1 MSATI
6 RDVARLAGVG
16 SATVSRVLNDSPRVK
31 PATRARILGAIA
43 ELEYVPSA
51 VARHLSTGRTGAIG
65 VVVPFLTR
73 PSVVERL
80 RGAAAAMA
88 GASFDLIAFD
98 IESLERRTAVLD
110 RVTREGRV
118 DGIIFVSIWPR
129 PEEGERL
136 ARSGIPT
143 VLIDAHHQRFSRVVV
158 DDVAG
163 GRTAARHLLELGH
176 RRIAFVGDDPRSR
189 FRFSASRLRRWG
201 VNRAMRST
209 GIDIEPAFVRT
220 GGSLEATR
228 DVARELLRLRPRPT
242 AIVCG
247 SDIEALGV
255 LEAARDLGI
264 AVPAC
269 LSVVGYDDIEVAR
282 HVGLTTVRQPLHES
296 GVRGVELLL
305 GELGGVERP
314 PVRLVLPTEL
324 IIRST
329 TGPPTD

>member
-16 SATVSRVLNDSPRVK
+16 SATVSRVLNDSPRVTT
-31 PATRARILGAIA
+31 ATRARVLAAIA

-80 RGAAAAMA
+80 RGAAAALA
-88 GASFDLIAFD
+88 GTSFDLVAFD

-110 RVTREGRV
+110 RVTRGGRV
-118 DGIIFVSIWPR
+118 EGLIFVSIWPR
-129 PEEGERL
+129 PDEFDRL
-136 ARSGIPT
+136 LRSGIPT
-143 VLIDAHHQRFSRVVV
+143 VLVDAHHQQFSRVVV

-163 GRTAARHLLELGH
+163 GRAAARHLLELGH
-176 RRIAFVGDDPRSR
+176 DRIAFVGDDPRSR

-201 VNRAMRST
+201 VGRAMRSA
-209 GIDIEPAFVRT
+209 GAVLDPAFVRM

-228 DVARELLRLRPRPT
+228 GIAEELLRLRPRPT

-247 SDIEALGV
+247 SDTEALGV
-255 LEAARDLGI
+255 LEAARRLGI
-264 AVPAC
+264 SVPDG
-269 LSVVGYDDIEVAR
+269 LSVVGYDDIEVAS
-282 HVGLTTVRQPLHES
+282 HVGLTTIRQPLHES

-305 GELGGVERP
+305 GELSGVERP
-314 PVRLVLPTEL
+314 PFRLVLPTEL
-324 IIRST
+324 VVRST
-329 TGPPTD
+329 TAPPPA